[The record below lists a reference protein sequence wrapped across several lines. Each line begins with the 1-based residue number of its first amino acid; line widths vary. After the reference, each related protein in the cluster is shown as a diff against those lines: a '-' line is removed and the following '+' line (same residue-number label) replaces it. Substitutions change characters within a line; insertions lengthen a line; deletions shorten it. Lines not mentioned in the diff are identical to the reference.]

1 MIQATARESYTHYQ
15 GGHCES
21 GAVSSL
27 LRNYGFDLSEPMAFG
42 ITSNIGFV
50 FFPFIKLW
58 GNPLISF
65 RMIPK
70 SIVKRVQKRL
80 GIRFCVKT
88 YRDEQAAMDELD
100 RLLAEGKPIGVQA
113 AVAFLPY
120 FMRGFRIPFNGH
132 MIIVSAKEGDE
143 YIVNDPLYDHST
155 RVTYEDLRKARFAT
169 GPMAPHGFIFY
180 PLEFPESIDYKKIIQ
195 KAIKQAAFMMTQPM
209 FPFYGILGI
218 KTFAR
223 KIGKLQKETNR
234 KAVRSFLSHLFIV
247 QEEQGTGGGGFR
259 YMYAAF
265 LREAYDLFNIPDLL
279 EGSKKMLEIGDMY
292 RDAVLSCAKF
302 IQKKTDEIDLV
313 AISRMYR
320 KCAEEEKKLYKMLGR
335 IKWQ

>member
-1 MIQATARESYTHYQ
+1 MKKATARTTYTHYQ

-27 LRNYGFDLSEPMAFG
+27 LRNYGFELSEPMAFG

-70 SIVKRVQKRL
+70 SIVKRVQTRL
-80 GIRFCVKT
+80 GINLCVKT
-88 YRDEQAAMDELD
+88 YEEQQAAMDDLD
-100 RLLAEGKPIGVQA
+100 SLLAEGKPVGVQA

-132 MIIVSAKEGDE
+132 MIIVTGKEGDE
-143 YIVNDPLYDHST
+143 YIINDPLYDHST
-155 RVTYEDLRKARFAT
+155 RATSDDLRKARFAT

-180 PLEFPESIDYKKIIQ
+180 PLEFPEHIEYKKIIK
-195 KAIKQAAFMMTQPM
+195 KAVKQAVFMMTQPM

-218 KTFAR
+218 KTFAW
-223 KIGKLQKETNR
+223 KIKRLQKETNK
-234 KAVRSFLSHLFIV
+234 KAVRSFLSHVFVV

-265 LREAYDLFNIPDLL
+265 LREAYDLLKVPELL
-279 EGSKKMLEIGDMY
+279 EASKKMLQVGDLY

-302 IQKKTDEIDLV
+302 IQKKTDDIDLV
-313 AISRMYR
+313 KISRMYR
-320 KCAEEEKKLYKMLGR
+320 MCAEEEKKLYKMLGR
-335 IKWQ
+335 IKWN

>member
-1 MIQATARESYTHYQ
+1 MTKAIPRTTYTHYHA
-15 GGHCES
+15 GHCES

-27 LRNYGFDLSEPMAFG
+27 LRNYGFELSEPMAFG

-70 SIVKRVQKRL
+70 SIVNGVQKRL
-80 GIRFCVKT
+80 GVRFYVKT
-88 YRDEQAAMDELD
+88 YEDQQEAMDELD
-100 RLLAEGKPIGVQA
+100 RLLAEGKYVGVQA

-132 MIIVSAKEGDE
+132 MIIVTGKEGDE
-143 YIVNDPLYDHST
+143 YIINDPLYDHST
-155 RVTYEDLRKARFAT
+155 RATSQDLRKARFAT

-180 PLEFPESIDYKKIIQ
+180 PVEIPETIEYKKIIK
-195 KAIKQAAFMMTQPM
+195 KAIKQVVFMMPQPM

-223 KIGKLQKETNR
+223 KIGRLQKETNK
-234 KAVRSFLSHLFIV
+234 KAVRSFLSHVFVV

-265 LREAYDLFNIPDLL
+265 LREAYDLLKIPGLL
-279 EGSKKMLEIGDMY
+279 EGSKKMLEIGDLY

-302 IQKKTDEIDLV
+302 IQKKTDDIDLV
-313 AISRMYR
+313 KISHMYR

-335 IKWQ
+335 INWN

>member
-1 MIQATARESYTHYQ
+1 MKKATARETYTHYQ

-27 LRNYGFDLSEPMAFG
+27 LRNYGFELSEPMAFG

-70 SIVKRVQKRL
+70 SIVTRVQKRL
-80 GIRFCVKT
+80 GIRFYVKT
-88 YRDEQAAMDELD
+88 YEDQQAAMDELD
-100 RLLAEGKPIGVQA
+100 RLLAEGKPVGVQA

-132 MIIVSAKEGDE
+132 MIIVTGKEGDE
-143 YIVNDPLYDHST
+143 YIINDPLYDHST
-155 RVTYEDLRKARFAT
+155 RATSEDLRKARFAT

-180 PLEFPESIDYKKIIQ
+180 PLEFPENIEYKKIIK
-195 KAIKQAAFMMTQPM
+195 KAIKQVVFMMTQPM
-209 FPFYGILGI
+209 FPLYGILGM
-218 KTFAR
+218 KTFAW
-223 KIGKLQKETNR
+223 KIRRLQKETN
-234 KAVRSFLSHLFIV
+234 KKTVRSFLSHVFVV

-265 LREAYDLFNIPDLL
+265 LREAYDLLKIPGLL
-279 EGSKKMLEIGDMY
+279 EASKKMLEIGDLY

-302 IQKKTDEIDLV
+302 IQKKTDDIDLV
-313 AISRMYR
+313 KTSQMYR
-320 KCAEEEKKLYKMLGR
+320 KCADEEKEVYKLLKR
-335 IKWQ
+335 VKWN

>member
-1 MIQATARESYTHYQ
+1 MKQATPGNTYTHYHA
-15 GGHCES
+15 GHCES

-27 LRNYGFDLSEPMAFG
+27 VRNYGFELSEPMAFG

-70 SIVKRVQKRL
+70 SIVKRVQSRL
-80 GIRFCVKT
+80 GIRFRIKT
-88 YRDEQAAMDELD
+88 YEDQQEAMDELD
-100 RLLAEGKPIGVQA
+100 RLLAEGKPVGVQA

-132 MIIVSAKEGDE
+132 MIIVSGKEGDE

-155 RVTYEDLRKARFAT
+155 RVASEDLRKARFAT
-169 GPMAPHGFIFY
+169 GPLAPHGFMFY
-180 PLEFPESIDYKKIIQ
+180 PLELPDAVDYKKIIK
-195 KAIKQAAFMMTQPM
+195 KAIQQAALMMMQPM

-223 KIGKLQKETNR
+223 KIRRLRKEDR
-234 KAVRSFLSHLFIV
+234 KKVRSFLSHVFVV

-265 LREAYDLFNIPDLL
+265 LREAYDLLKVPGLL
-279 EGSKKMLEIGDMY
+279 ETSKKMLEIGDMY

-302 IQKKTDEIDLV
+302 IQKKTDDIDLAGV
-313 AISRMYR
+313 SNLYR
-320 KCAEEEKKLYKMLGR
+320 RCAEEEKNLYKMLRR
-335 IKWQ
+335 INWE

>member
-1 MIQATARESYTHYQ
+1 MKKATPRNAYTHYHA
-15 GGHCES
+15 GHCES

-27 LRNYGFDLSEPMAFG
+27 LRNYGFEISEPMALG

-58 GNPLISF
+58 GHPLISF

-80 GIRFCVKT
+80 GIRFCMKT
-88 YRDEQAAMDELD
+88 YRDQQGAMDELD
-100 RLLAEGKPIGVQA
+100 RLLAEGKPVGVQA
-113 AVAFLPY
+113 GVAFLPY

-132 MIIVSAKEGDE
+132 MIIVSGKEGGE

-155 RVTYEDLRKARFAT
+155 RVASEDLRKARFAT

-180 PLEFPESIDYKKIIQ
+180 PLEFPDTVDYKNIIK
-195 KAIKQAAFMMTQPM
+195 KAVKQVAFMMRQPM
-209 FPFYGILGI
+209 FPFYGVLGI
-218 KTFAR
+218 RTFALKIRRLR
-223 KIGKLQKETNR
+223 KVSMKK
-234 KAVRSFLSHLFIV
+234 VRSFLSHVFVV

-265 LREAYDLFNIPDLL
+265 LREAYDLLKIPGLL
-279 EGSKKMLEIGDMY
+279 EASQIMLEIGDLY
-292 RDAVLSCAKF
+292 RDAVLACARF
-302 IQKKTDEIDLV
+302 IQKKTDDIDLIK
-313 AISRMYR
+313 ISNMYR

-335 IKWQ
+335 IKWN

>member
-1 MIQATARESYTHYQ
+1 MKKATARETYTHYH

-27 LRNYGFDLSEPMAFG
+27 LKNYGFELSEPMAFG

-80 GIRFCVKT
+80 GIRFCIKT
-88 YRDEQAAMDELD
+88 YKDHQIAMDELD
-100 RLLAEGKPIGVQA
+100 SLLAEGKPVGVQA

-120 FMRGFRIPFNGH
+120 FMKGFRIPFNGH
-132 MIIVSAKEGDE
+132 MIIVTGKEGDE
-143 YIVNDPLYDHST
+143 YIINDPLYDHST
-155 RVTYEDLRKARFAT
+155 RTTSEDLRNARFAT

-180 PLEFPESIDYKKIIQ
+180 PLEFPEYIDYKKIIK
-195 KAIKQAAFMMTQPM
+195 KAIQQAVFMMTQPM
-209 FPFYGILGI
+209 FPLYGILGI
-218 KTFAR
+218 KTFAW
-223 KIGKLQKETNR
+223 KIRRLRKETN
-234 KAVRSFLSHLFIV
+234 KKSVRSFLSHVFIV

-265 LREAYDLFNIPDLL
+265 LREAYDLLKIPELL
-279 EGSKKMLEIGDMY
+279 EASKKMVETGDLY
-292 RDAVLSCAKF
+292 RDAIMSCAKF
-302 IQKKTDEIDLV
+302 IQKKTDDIDLV
-313 AISRMYR
+313 KVSQMYR
-320 KCAEEEKKLYKMLGR
+320 KCAVEEKKVYKMLSR
-335 IKWQ
+335 IKWN